1 MSERNCAIIVGV
13 NSYFDDFI
21 PKEKH
26 LKYAVN
32 DALKMQE
39 FLCKEAQ
46 FPESHV
52 LLCCDTSAKR
62 PTRTQLRD
70 LLRNRLKQ
78 LRADNLWFFFAGHGI
93 VHEGTDYLLPNDGN
107 PDDLTDTAIPINLV
121 TDCLQDSG
129 AKNIVLALDMCRDR
143 MTADG
148 RRGGGELGKQ
158 TLEIAKERG
167 IVTLYSCGQSESS
180 YEIDD
185 LKHGAFTYVLLEG
198 LKQSTTPRSLESYL
212 RREVPAL
219 NKRNGKPLQ
228 IPQVIPSPGWKYDLP
243 LLLNCATAADIK
255 SLIDRAKD
263 AELDED
269 YELAESLLWQVNR
282 ASSATLTDRALVEK
296 RIKKIVNKRNQ
307 QPSPLSPPVVSSPV
321 PPPLPPAIPTIE
333 FKVVT
338 IERIEKQPDGQNP
351 KVITTSNQKKA
362 EYQTV
367 TLDGLGNALPLQMIL
382 VPGGTFTMGS
392 LNGELDS
399 LDDEKP
405 QHKVTVPKFYMS
417 RYPITQAQWKVV
429 ARMGNVERD
438 LKDDPSHFKGDNFPV
453 ESVSWHD
460 AIEFCNRLAI
470 HTNHDYRLPSEAEW
484 EYACRA
490 GTATPFHFGET
501 ITTDLAN
508 YRGTDWDYQGKT
520 YPGFYGSGPRGE
532 YRQGTT
538 PVDNFKIA
546 NAFGLSD
553 MHGNV
558 WEWCADN
565 WHDNYDGAPTDGE
578 DWLIGNEGAN
588 LVLRGGS
595 WFNGP
600 RLCRSA
606 FRDLNQPNNRGSVIG
621 LRVVCSLLRT

>member
-1 MSERNCAIIVGV
+1 MSERNCAIVVGI
-13 NSYFDDFI
+13 NSYEFI
-21 PKEKH
+21 PGERQ

-32 DALKMQE
+32 DALKMKE

-46 FPESHV
+46 FPEEHI
-52 LLCCDTSAKR
+52 LLCCDTSTKR
-62 PTRTQLRD
+62 PTRNQLRD

-78 LRADNLWFFFAGHGI
+78 IRADNLWFFFAGHGV

-107 PDDLTDTAIPINLV
+107 PDDLMETAIPINLV
-121 TDCLQDSG
+121 TDCLRDSG

-143 MTADG
+143 MAADG
-148 RRGGGELGKQ
+148 RRGGNELGKQ
-158 TLEIAKERG
+158 TLELAKERG

-219 NKRNGKPLQ
+219 NERNGKPLQ

-255 SLIDRAKD
+255 SLIEHAKD

-269 YELAESLLWQVNR
+269 YALAESLLWQVNR
-282 ASSATLTDRALVEK
+282 APSATLTDRALVEK

-307 QPSPLSPPVVSSPV
+307 QPSLLSPPVVSPPV
-321 PPPLPPAIPTIE
+321 PPTLPAIPTIE

-338 IERIEKQPDGQNP
+338 IERIEKQSDGQNP
-351 KVITTSNQKKA
+351 KVVTTSNQRSA

-367 TLDGLGNALPLQMIL
+367 ALEGLGNALPLQMIL
-382 VPGGTFTMGS
+382 IPEGTFMMGS
-392 LNGELDS
+392 PKGELDS
-399 LDDEKP
+399 FDDEKP
-405 QHKVTVPKFYMS
+405 QHKVTVPKFFMS

-429 ARMGNVERD
+429 AKMGKVERD
-438 LKDDPSHFKGDNFPV
+438 LKDDPSHFKGDNLPV
-453 ESVSWHD
+453 ESVSWYD
-460 AIEFCNRLAI
+460 SVEFCARLSK
-470 HTNHDYRLPSEAEW
+470 HTKGFYRLPSEAEW

-490 GTATPFHFGET
+490 GTTTPFHFGET

-508 YRGTDWDYQGKT
+508 YRGTDWEISGTT
-520 YPGFYGSGPRGE
+520 YTGFYGSGPRGE
-532 YRQGTT
+532 YRHQTT
-538 PVDNFKIA
+538 PVEHFGLA

-558 WEWCADN
+558 WEWCADH
-565 WHDNYDGAPTDGE
+565 WHDNYDGAPTDGKAWLTANE
-578 DWLIGNEGAN
+578 DTNR
-588 LVLRGGS
+588 VLRGGS
-595 WFNGP
+595 WLNSP
-600 RLCRSA
+600 RYCRSA
-606 FRDLNQPNNRGSVIG
+606 IRYDFTPDNRDYVIG

>member
-1 MSERNCAIIVGV
+1 MSERNCAIIVGI
-13 NSYFDDFI
+13 NSYEFI
-21 PKEKH
+21 PEKRQ

-46 FPESHV
+46 FPEEHV
-52 LLCCDTSAKR
+52 LLCSDTSAKR

-78 LRADNLWFFFAGHGI
+78 LRADNLWFFFAGHG
-93 VHEGTDYLLPNDGN
+93 VVREGTDYLLPNDGN

-121 TDCLQDSG
+121 TDWLQDSG

-158 TLEIAKERG
+158 TLELAKERG

-185 LKHGAFTYVLLEG
+185 LKHGSFTYVLLEG

-212 RREVPAL
+212 RREVPTL
-219 NKRNGKPLQ
+219 NQRNGKPLQ

-255 SLIDRAKD
+255 SLIDHAKD

-269 YELAESLLWQVNR
+269 YDLAESLLWQVNR
-282 ASSATLTDRALVEK
+282 APSATLADRALVEK
-296 RIKKIVNKRNQ
+296 RIKKIVDKRNQ
-307 QPSPLSPPVVSSPV
+307 KPSPLPRPVVPSPV
-321 PPPLPPAIPTIE
+321 SPPLPPALPTIE

-338 IERIEKQPDGQNP
+338 ITGIEKKGLFAQNP
-351 KVITTSNQKKA
+351 KVITTSNKRKA

-367 TLDGLGNALPLQMIL
+367 TLDGLGNALPLEMIL
-382 VPGGTFTMGS
+382 IPGGTFTMGS
-392 LNGELDS
+392 PKGELDS
-399 LDDEKP
+399 RDNEKP
-405 QHKVTVPKFYMS
+405 QHKVTVPKFFMS
-417 RYPITQAQWKVV
+417 RYPITQPQWKVV
-429 ARMGNVERD
+429 AKMGKVERD
-438 LKDDPSHFKGDNFPV
+438 LEDDPSHFKGDNLPV
-453 ESVSWHD
+453 ESVSWYD
-460 AIEFCNRLAI
+460 AVEFCARLSK
-470 HTNHDYRLPSEAEW
+470 HTKGSYRLPSEAEW

-490 GTATPFHFGET
+490 GTTTPFHFGET

-508 YRGTDWDYQGKT
+508 YQGTDWNIGIIT
-520 YPGFYGSGPRGE
+520 CPGFYGSGPRGE
-532 YRQGTT
+532 YRERTT
-538 PVDNFKIA
+538 PVDHFGIA
-546 NAFGLSD
+546 SAFGLCD

-558 WEWCADN
+558 WEWCAD
-565 WHDNYDGAPTDGE
+565 HLHENYDGAPTNGSAR
-578 DWLIGNEGAN
+578 LATNENASR
-588 LVLRGGS
+588 VLRGGA
-595 WFNGP
+595 WYHNP

-606 FRDLNQPNNRGSVIG
+606 FRHDLSPDSRGDNVS